1 MGSLRWWKCLCLD
14 CINVNILFGML
25 YYSLEYVTMVRNWV
39 NVAWN
44 LTVSFLTNT
53 CKLFNF
59 FFQNKS
65 LQLVFSWEFS
75 FYSQNFG
82 VST

>member
-1 MGSLRWWKCLCLD
+1 
-14 CINVNILFGML
+14 
-25 YYSLEYVTMVRNWV
+25 MVRNWV

-44 LTVSFLTNT
+44 LSVSFLTNT
-53 CKLFNF
+53 CELSNF
-59 FFQNKS
+59 FFQNES

-75 FYSQNFG
+75 SYSQNFG